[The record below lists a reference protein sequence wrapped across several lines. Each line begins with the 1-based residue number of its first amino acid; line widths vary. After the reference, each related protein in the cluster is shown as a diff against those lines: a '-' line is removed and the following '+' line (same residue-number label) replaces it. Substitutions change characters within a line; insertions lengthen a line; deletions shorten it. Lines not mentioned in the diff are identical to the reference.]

1 MNYLDHKYYRKWMS
15 DTVKTSNLFDCEVAS
30 INLNETLKVV
40 EKIIDTN
47 TYTQHVVLNAGKV
60 VLMKKDS
67 ELKSII
73 KNCSLIN
80 ADGQSIV
87 WASKILGSPLPER
100 VTGID
105 LMEKIIEL
113 ASKKS
118 YGIYFFGAKEE
129 VVQKVVN
136 HYKEVY
142 PGLKLSGYR
151 NGYFSNEENGEI
163 VDSIKASNADIL
175 LVAFSSPKKEY
186 WLSKYGEEMGVPFVM
201 GVGGSFDVVAG
212 VTKRAPKWMQKIGL
226 EWFYRFA
233 QEPKRMWKRY
243 LVGNT
248 KFIIYTLEEKFRILT
263 KKKELR

>member
-1 MNYLDHKYYRKWMS
+1 MS

-30 INLNETLKVV
+30 INLNETLEVV
-40 EKIIDTN
+40 ETIIDTN

-113 ASKKS
+113 AAEKS
-118 YGIYFFGAKEE
+118 YGIYFFGAKED

-136 HYKEVY
+136 H
-142 PGLKLSGYR
+142 
-151 NGYFSNEENGEI
+151 
-163 VDSIKASNADIL
+163 
-175 LVAFSSPKKEY
+175 
-186 WLSKYGEEMGVPFVM
+186 
-201 GVGGSFDVVAG
+201 
-212 VTKRAPKWMQKIGL
+212 
-226 EWFYRFA
+226 
-233 QEPKRMWKRY
+233 
-243 LVGNT
+243 
-248 KFIIYTLEEKFRILT
+248 
-263 KKKELR
+263 